1 MIFKNYEKNLLV
13 EKFKNKIKFKK
24 IQIMQVKNIFNID
37 ILPLYDYRVG
47 VVTMQYLVYQVPN
60 SIPE

>member
-1 MIFKNYEKNLLV
+1 MIFKNYKKNLLV